1 MDQNKPTDLGRI
13 KRHYGEDMMRL
24 CRALFPTILESDG
37 VLFKVIDSSF
47 ARSKFLYDDILS
59 NNKIADFQNYI
70 FTYVGIKT
78 DQIPTDKR
86 PEELMKEAGYTLYRC
101 KTEED
106 INKFKKYYAEGEELC
121 TFKHVSRRLEL
132 CHVFFAVKDNVDDI
146 RREDFKINFRDD
158 EYGTSVMSIQ
168 FDKTTKSNT
177 LSIKNRY
184 NHTVVNADATLG
196 NNLDN
201 IIPGLTYS
209 FEKYYKLNIV
219 NNKTPNFEMPGY
231 VKANDGKLYKY
242 NYERN
247 HIYYCPNNIII
258 DNNKVIEDYKNEQ
271 FILLDCFLLD
281 LKNKK
286 MIKYDEELPDSFIKT
301 IGKIKDIDISVSRK
315 TKEKKI
321 TMKTDKSNIIIT
333 IDKFGKITKYMNDNL
348 KRIDDYFLL
357 MNRDLKELVL
367 PNVEYI
373 GNFCF
378 KENRELEKLSLPS
391 IKRIGDYF
399 MGANEKLS
407 RFDVD
412 LNISFGERF
421 MKRNVYVQELLKT
434 TDSKQ
439 YVKTS

>member
-1 MDQNKPTDLGRI
+1 MEPTDLGRI
-13 KRHYGEDMMRL
+13 KKHYGEDMMRL
-24 CRALFPTILESDG
+24 CRTLFPTILESEG
-37 VLFKVIDSSF
+37 VLYRVIDSSF
-47 ARSKFLYDDILS
+47 AHSKFLYDDILS

-70 FTYVGIKT
+70 FTYLGIKS
-78 DQIPTDKR
+78 DQTPTDKT
-86 PEELMKEAGYTLYRC
+86 PKELMKEAGYILYEC
-101 KTEED
+101 KSED
-106 INKFKKYYAEGEELC
+106 DVNQFKKYYAANELLC
-121 TFKHVSRRLEL
+121 TFKYVSRRLEL
-132 CHVFFAVKDNVDDI
+132 CHIFFAVKDNIDDI
-146 RREDFKINFRDD
+146 KRENFKINFRDD
-158 EYGTSVMSIQ
+158 EYGTSVISIQ
-168 FDKTTKSNT
+168 FDKGTNTNT

-184 NHTVVNADATLG
+184 NSTVSNPDATLG
-196 NNLDN
+196 NNLDK

-209 FEKYYKLNIV
+209 FEKKYGLNII

-231 VKANDGKLYKY
+231 VKASNGKLYKY

-247 HIYYCPNNIII
+247 NIYYCPNNIII
-258 DNNKVIEDYKNEQ
+258 DNNKVVEDYKNEQ
-271 FILLDCFLLD
+271 FILIDCFLLD

-301 IGKIKDIDISVSRK
+301 IGNIKDINISVSRK
-315 TKEKKI
+315 TKEKKVTI
-321 TMKTDKSNIIIT
+321 KADKSNIIIT

-357 MNRDLKELVL
+357 MNRDLKELVI

-399 MGANEKLS
+399 MGTNEKLS

-412 LNISFGERF
+412 LGVSFGERF
-421 MKRNVYVQELLKT
+421 MKRNIYVQELLKT